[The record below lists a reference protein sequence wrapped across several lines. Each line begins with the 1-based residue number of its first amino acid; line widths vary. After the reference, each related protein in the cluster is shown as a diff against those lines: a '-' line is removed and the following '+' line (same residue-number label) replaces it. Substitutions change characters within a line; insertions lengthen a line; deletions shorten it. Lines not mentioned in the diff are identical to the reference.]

1 MTNEELAVEIKAG
14 RAGYGE
20 LWGRVRDL
28 VRMKAYQY
36 RTLHIGLCEKA
47 GVEEDDLIQCGF
59 MALRDAVEAFPPE
72 SGCKLT
78 TYLRY
83 PLLTHFRAA
92 CGIRSSKQDPLL
104 QAARLDKPVNG
115 EPDAATLGEM
125 TEDHAAGD
133 ELERVEDGIFRQQL
147 HAAMEKALDTL
158 EPTQRDTIRRRYY
171 AGDTLA
177 GIAADYGVTPE
188 RVRQVE
194 SRGLRALRRPACVKL
209 LRPFIEE
216 MRSCYAWTGTG
227 WASFRHTGT
236 SSVERAAEKT
246 EALMQRIQE
255 QREQERADLCALLS
269 ITTEEFDRRFGRP
282 QGGPL

>member
-1 MTNEELAVEIKAG
+1 MTNEEWVAEIKAG

-20 LWGRVRDL
+20 LWEQVRNL
-28 VRMKAYQY
+28 VQMKAYQY
-36 RTLHIGLCEKA
+36 RTLHAGLCERA

-92 CGIRSSKQDPLL
+92 CGIRSSKQDPVL

-125 TEDHAAGD
+125 TEDSTSAA
-133 ELERVEDGIFRQQL
+133 ELEDVEEQVFRRQL
-147 HAAMEKALDTL
+147 HEAMEKALDTL
-158 EPTQRDTIRRRYY
+158 EPVQRDTIRRRYY

-177 GIAADYGVTPE
+177 GIAAEIGTTPE
-188 RVRQVE
+188 RVRQME
-194 SRGLRALRRPACVKL
+194 SRGLRALRRSSCVKL
-209 LRPFIEE
+209 LRPFIDE
-216 MRSCYAWTGTG
+216 MRSCYAWAGTG
-227 WASFRHTGT
+227 WASFYHGGA

-246 EALMQRIQE
+246 ADLMRRIQE
-255 QREQERADLCALLS
+255 QRERERADLCALLS
-269 ITTEEFDRRFGRP
+269 ITPEEFDRRFGRP
-282 QGGPL
+282 

>member
-1 MTNEELAVEIKAG
+1 MTNEELAAEIKAG

-36 RTLHIGLCEKA
+36 RTLHAGLCEKA

-92 CGIRSSKQDPLL
+92 CGIRSSKQDPFL

-147 HAAMEKALDTL
+147 HAAIEKALDTL
-158 EPTQRDTIRRRYY
+158 EPAQRDTIRRRYY
-171 AGDTLA
+171 SGDTLA
-177 GIAADYGVTPE
+177 GIAADYGTTPE

-216 MRSCYAWTGTG
+216 MRSCYAWAGTG
-227 WASFRHTGT
+227 WASFRHAGA

-246 EALMQRIQE
+246 EALLRRIQE
-255 QREQERADLCALLS
+255 QRERGRADLCALLS
-269 ITTEEFDRRFGRP
+269 ITHEEFDQRFGRP

>member
-1 MTNEELAVEIKAG
+1 MCI
-14 RAGYGE
+14 
-20 LWGRVRDL
+20 RD
-28 VRMKAYQY
+28 
-36 RTLHIGLCEKA
+36 
-47 GVEEDDLIQCGF
+47 
-59 MALRDAVEAFPPE
+59 
-72 SGCKLT
+72 
-78 TYLRY
+78 
-83 PLLTHFRAA
+83 
-92 CGIRSSKQDPLL
+92 
-104 QAARLDKPVNG
+104 
-115 EPDAATLGEM
+115 
-125 TEDHAAGD
+125 
-133 ELERVEDGIFRQQL
+133 
-147 HAAMEKALDTL
+147 
-158 EPTQRDTIRRRYY
+158 RYY
-171 AGDTLA
+171 AGDTLSE
-177 GIAADYGVTPE
+177 IAADYGTTPE

-269 ITTEEFDRRFGRP
+269 ITHEEFDQRFGRP